1 MNLHLLTGHYPK
13 WHGIKIIRKL
23 HEKYPFLTYD
33 FTTRVDHILENRDTF
48 REMVNLGVK
57 FVTSA
62 LEFPSEELLDEVEK
76 QITVNDIREA
86 IKFLREIGMKLNPTF
101 IMFNP
106 WTRLEDLIEFRAFI
120 EDNNLQDLIDPVQ
133 YQTRLHLYKGSPLL
147 IKNL

>member
-1 MNLHLLTGHYPK
+1 
-13 WHGIKIIRKL
+13 
-23 HEKYPFLTYD
+23 
-33 FTTRVDHILENRDTF
+33 
-48 REMVNLGVK
+48 MVNLGVK